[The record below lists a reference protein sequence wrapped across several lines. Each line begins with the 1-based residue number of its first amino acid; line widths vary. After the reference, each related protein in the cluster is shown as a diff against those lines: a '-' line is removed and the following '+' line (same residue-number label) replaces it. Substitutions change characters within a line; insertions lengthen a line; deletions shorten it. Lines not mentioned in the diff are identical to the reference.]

1 MDMNNNQLRI
11 EDILESLKNQIGN
24 QAQQIAVLEATISA
38 LKNPTTTTA
47 VIPKVDGPQGIQTN
61 T

>member
-1 MDMNNNQLRI
+1 MDMSNNQLRI

-38 LKNPTTTTA
+38 LKNPTTTTS
-47 VIPKVDGPQGIQTN
+47 VTPKVDGPQGIQAN